1 MEEQYLT
8 DEEAYETICVYE
20 KWIDEHLAAGT
31 ITQETAW
38 DCYFG
43 LLHECDLR
51 WFLEDRNRIVA
62 KIDTKRYNPF
72 LSNDPDVIR
81 IAEIR
86 LKGVN

>member
-1 MEEQYLT
+1 MEEQPLT
-8 DEEAYETICVYE
+8 DGEAYETIHRYE
-20 KWIDEHLAAGT
+20 TRIDEHLAAGT
-31 ITQETAW
+31 IPQETAW

-72 LSNDPDVIR
+72 LSNDPDVVR
-81 IAEIR
+81 IARIR
-86 LKGVN
+86 VNG